1 MVVVEV
7 TGEQVKNRAELNEE
21 DKDAISGDDV
31 IMEEKHAQ
39 IRAQSEFYG
48 VAEYET

>member
-21 DKDAISGDDV
+21 DKDAILGDDV